1 MILITLI
8 SVDKLRK
15 HIKQQNPN
23 EHVCYTIGN
32 SHSYEK
38 NSTNC
43 LYLFYVRNSYI
54 YIYIYIY
61 REIY

>member
-43 LYLFYVRNSYI
+43 LYLFYVRI
-54 YIYIYIY
+54 
-61 REIY
+61 